1 MSEPD
6 VTLIAAVSRNGVIGA
21 DGKLPWRSPEDL
33 RLFKRYTMGKVVAMG
48 RVTWDSLGRKPLPG
62 RINAVLSK
70 GADESGNSA
79 AMAAFAEAS
88 ARFGAN
94 APAAAPGPAAP
105 PRPAPPAAV
114 LSFKSPESFLDFF
127 APANGELCVIGGAQI
142 YGAFMPRARRL
153 RLTRFP
159 FDAQGDAHFPKI
171 DPEQWVRVAAEERED
186 PKLVSPNGAEADSSG
201 RGVSFVLEVWA
212 RAAQAH

>member
-6 VTLIAAVSRNGVIGA
+6 VTLIAALSRNGVIGA

-94 APAAAPGPAAP
+94 RFFANASKRIPSARPPPAGRRRAMRFFLGGKKEKQPLE
-105 PRPAPPAAV
+105 PRP
-114 LSFKSPESFLDFF
+114 E
-127 APANGELCVIGGAQI
+127 
-142 YGAFMPRARRL
+142 RL
-153 RLTRFP
+153 L
-159 FDAQGDAHFPKI
+159 
-171 DPEQWVRVAAEERED
+171 
-186 PKLVSPNGAEADSSG
+186 
-201 RGVSFVLEVWA
+201 
-212 RAAQAH
+212 